1 MYLFSKLRISKT
13 NYFNLLIF
21 LFPLSFIA
29 GNMIININILLVIL
43 SSLLLFGK
51 DIFKVKFYVLDKLIF
66 TYFFFILFT
75 GIVNDIQFFLEGLA
89 WKQYF
94 STIVKSLYFFKYLL
108 LYIVLRYLVEKNFFK
123 LNFFFLVL

>member
-66 TYFFFILFT
+66 TYFFLF
-75 GIVNDIQFFLEGLA
+75 
-89 WKQYF
+89 
-94 STIVKSLYFFKYLL
+94 YLL
-108 LYIVLRYLVEKNFFK
+108 E
-123 LNFFFLVL
+123 